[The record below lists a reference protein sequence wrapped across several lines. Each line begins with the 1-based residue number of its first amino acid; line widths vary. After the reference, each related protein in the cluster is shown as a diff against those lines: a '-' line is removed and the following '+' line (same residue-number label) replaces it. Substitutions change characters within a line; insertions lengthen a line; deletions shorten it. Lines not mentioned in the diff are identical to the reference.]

1 MVAKLTSPTTEGPT
15 EARDRL
21 TATVWALGTET
32 DREGEEELIIQS
44 QHVDGEEKVKG
55 SVGRSVG
62 RSGSVPLPSWE
73 RISASHAGP
82 SEYGVGPKSEPRFL
96 PDPGLST
103 LLASGQS
110 LRYLGQR
117 QSTNL

>member
-44 QHVDGEEKVKG
+44 QHVDGGEKVKG
-55 SVGRSVG
+55 LVG

-82 SEYGVGPKSEPRFL
+82 SEYIQGWAKE
-96 PDPGLST
+96 
-103 LLASGQS
+103 
-110 LRYLGQR
+110 
-117 QSTNL
+117 